1 MFIPQETKT
10 MSAITEELKPIRFSQ
25 KIGADFNGTLKKRV
39 RDYFKDNNISRFANA
54 NMVFKT
60 IFMISLYFTPYF
72 LMVLGVVTNPW
83 LITLCWA
90 IMGFGIAGIGLSI
103 MHDANH
109 GAYSK
114 NEKVNFW
121 IGRVLN
127 VVGGFAPTWNIQHN
141 VLHHSYTNI
150 FGHDED
156 VSPPISLLRFSP
168 QDKYRK
174 IQRFQFIYAWFFYGL
189 MTLSWITNKDFSQL
203 FRYKRLGLTKTENE
217 KFGRLLTE
225 LILTKVIY
233 YAYILVI
240 PILVMDVAWWTIPLG
255 IILMHF
261 IAGIIL
267 AAIFQ
272 PAHVVNETSFPVQ
285 DANSSI
291 ENNWAIHQLQ
301 TTSNFA
307 PKSTFF
313 YWFVGGLNYQ
323 VEHHLFPNICHVHY
337 KALSKIVKETAREFG
352 VPYYSEPTFASA
364 LGNHVRMLKKLG
376 QAA

>member
-1 MFIPQETKT
+1 
-10 MSAITEELKPIRFSQ
+10 MSTITEELKPIRFSQ

-54 NMVFKT
+54 NMVLKT
-60 IFMISLYFTPYF
+60 IFMVSLYFTPYF
-72 LMVLGVVTNPW
+72 LMVFGVITNPW
-83 LITLCWA
+83 LIVLCWA
-90 IMGFGIAGIGLSI
+90 IMGIGIAGIGLSI

-150 FGHDED
+150 LGYDED

-168 QDKYRK
+168 KDKYRK

-203 FRYKRLGLTKTENE
+203 FRYKKLGLTKTENE

-225 LILTKVIY
+225 LILTKIVY
-233 YAYILVI
+233 YLYILVI
-240 PILVMDVAWWTIPLG
+240 PILVMDIAWWAIPLG

-272 PAHVVNETSFPVQ
+272 PAHVVNETDFPVQ
-285 DANSSI
+285 DSNSSI

-307 PKSTFF
+307 PKSRFF

-323 VEHHLFPNICHVHY
+323 VEHHLFPNVCHVHY
-337 KALSKIVKETAREFG
+337 KALSKIVKQTAQEFG
-352 VPYYSEPTFASA
+352 IPYYSEPTFVSA

>member
-1 MFIPQETKT
+1 MNTTTQ
-10 MSAITEELKPIRFSQ
+10 ELKPIKFSQ

-39 RDYFKDNNISRFANA
+39 REYFKENNLTRFGNA

-72 LMVLGVVTNPW
+72 LMVFGVVENIW
-83 LITLCWA
+83 LITLCW
-90 IMGFGIAGIGLSI
+90 ILMGFGIAGIGLSI

-127 VVGGFAPTWNIQHN
+127 LVGGFAPTWNIQHN
-141 VLHHSYTNI
+141 VLHHSYTNV

-168 QDKYRK
+168 KDKHRK
-174 IQRFQFIYAWFFYGL
+174 IQRFQHIYAWLFYGM

-203 FRYKRLGLTKTENE
+203 FRYKKMGLTKTENAQFW
-217 KFGRLLTE
+217 KLMAE
-225 LILTKVIY
+225 LIITKVVY

-240 PILVMDVAWWTIPLG
+240 PIIFMDIAWWAIVLY
-255 IILMHF
+255 IVLMHF

-267 AAIFQ
+267 AALFQ
-272 PAHVVNETSFPVQ
+272 PAHVVNETEFPVQ
-285 DANSSI
+285 DENNTI

-307 PKSTFF
+307 PRSVFF

-337 KALSKIVKETAREFG
+337 KALSKIVKQTAQEFG
-352 VPYYSEPTFASA
+352 VPYYSEPTFMSA

-376 QAA
+376 RA

>member
-1 MFIPQETKT
+1 
-10 MSAITEELKPIRFSQ
+10 MSSTISELKPIRFSQ

-39 RDYFKDNNISRFANA
+39 RDYFKENNISRFANA
-54 NMVFKT
+54 NMVIKT
-60 IFMISLYFTPYF
+60 IFMISLYLTPYF
-72 LMVLGVVTNPW
+72 LMVFGVVTNIW

-127 VVGGFAPTWNIQHN
+127 LVGGFAPTWNIQHN
-141 VLHHSYTNI
+141 VLHHSYTNVH
-150 FGHDED
+150 GYDED
-156 VSPPISLLRFSP
+156 VSPPIPLLRFSP
-168 QDKYRK
+168 TDKYRK

-189 MTLSWITNKDFSQL
+189 MTLSWITNKDFAQL
-203 FRYKRLGLTKTENE
+203 YRYKKMGLTNTQSNSFNK
-217 KFGRLLTE
+217 LLIE
-225 LILTKVIY
+225 LIFTKIFY

-240 PILVMDVAWWTIPLG
+240 PILVMDIAWWAIPLY

-261 IAGIIL
+261 IAGLIL

-272 PAHVVNETSFPVQ
+272 PAHVVNETIFPEP
-285 DANSSI
+285 DENCSI

-307 PKSTFF
+307 PKSRFF
-313 YWFVGGLNYQ
+313 YWYVGGLNYQ

-337 KALSKIVKETAREFG
+337 KNLSKIVKQTAEEFG
-352 VPYYSEPTFASA
+352 LPYYSEPTFVSA
-364 LGNHVRMLKKLG
+364 LSNHVKMLKKLG
-376 QAA
+376 RAS

>member
-1 MFIPQETKT
+1 MN
-10 MSAITEELKPIRFSQ
+10 AHTEELKPIRFSQ
-25 KIGADFNGTLKKRV
+25 KIGSDFNGTLKKRV

-60 IFMISLYFTPYF
+60 VFMVSLYFVPYF
-72 LMVLGVVTNPW
+72 LMVFGVITNIW

-90 IMGFGIAGIGLSI
+90 LMGTGIAGIGLSI

-109 GAYSK
+109 GAYSQ

-127 VVGGFAPTWNIQHN
+127 LIGGFAPTWKIQHN

-156 VSPPISLLRFSP
+156 VSPPIKLLRFSP
-168 QDKYRK
+168 ADKHYP
-174 IQRFQFIYAWFFYGL
+174 IHRFQFIYAWLFYGM
-189 MTLSWITNKDFSQL
+189 MTLTWIVDKDFKQL
-203 FRYKRLGLTKTENE
+203 YRYKKMGLTKTENE
-217 KFGRLLTE
+217 KFGRLLLE
-225 LILTKVIY
+225 LILVKILY

-240 PILVMDVAWWTIPLG
+240 PILVMDLSWWA
-255 IILMHF
+255 IILYIIMMHF
-261 IAGIIL
+261 IAGVIL

-272 PAHVVNETSFPVQ
+272 PAHVVPTMDFPKP
-285 DANSSI
+285 DANNSI

-307 PKSTFF
+307 PRSRFL
-313 YWFVGGLNYQ
+313 YWYIGGLNYQ

-337 KALSKIVKETAREFG
+337 KALSKIVKQTAQEFG
-352 VPYYSEPTFASA
+352 IPYYSEPTFISA
-364 LGNHVRMLKKLG
+364 LASHTRMLRKLG
-376 QAA
+376 RA